1 MCKGSASTN
10 RLFLPSFSGY
20 QRRRD
25 TGGRRLEMSPSPEQE
40 ELREPWLSARGRAS
54 AAGHGSS
61 KPLTSKKMPLC
72 AKEQF

>member
-40 ELREPWLSARGRAS
+40 EPWLSARGRAS
-54 AAGHGSS
+54 AAGHGSGE
-61 KPLTSKKMPLC
+61 PLTGKKMPPC